1 MAAEGLQIKISA
13 DVQQAIT
20 NINKFNS
27 ELINASNA
35 TETLGLKSINILNNQ
50 LERLQRLAANP
61 NLSTEQYQRLGS
73 LISKTS
79 KEVNVLNNS
88 LLILN
93 RNNSNTTQ
101 GTNQATVALTNF
113 SRVASDAPFG
123 LIGIANNIDPLVQS
137 FIALRK
143 ETGSGKAALSAL
155 TASLTGGG
163 GLIIAVSLITS
174 ALQFAQLGF
183 SRWGASAQKVK
194 EDQDK
199 LKQGTDQLVTT
210 ITKQR
215 VEFEALVNI
224 AKSANNTE
232 NERAQALERLNKI
245 LPDTIGKL
253 TAQNIATQEGA
264 RITREYIKA
273 IEGRA
278 TAELL
283 INRIAENN
291 VKLFDNRNNALQ
303 KSSEIE
309 NKLVELRAKYNKA
322 LTATIPNYQVIEA
335 FSAEIENNESRRNQ
349 IQKEGRDIASQIL
362 ADNQK
367 LRAEYERQLPATNA
381 LALGNEKAQKSAS
394 KATNEI
400 VDLLKQY
407 NEQLKGI
414 NWDEQN
420 RQIDGT
426 KKRLELAGE
435 TLKTLYL
442 AGVKET
448 SAAWIRVK
456 ADFDQFQS
464 AFDKF
469 VRDKRLA
476 EINAGVQEYTNNIG
490 SYTEKALG
498 ETQKKVIKALNET
511 GKLFLENYKAQ
522 QKALSDLQKKNEELA
537 NTISGFLSPALESV
551 FEAVVKGEDPF
562 EVLQNS
568 VKQLVIELG
577 KAVIKSLILKAVTSA
592 IGGPA
597 AGAAV
602 SGTGLATMRGD
613 VFSFLLSRG
622 R

>member
-1 MAAEGLQIKISA
+1 MAEEGLKIKIGA
-13 DVQQAIT
+13 DVQSAIT
-20 NINKFNS
+20 S
-27 ELINASNA
+27 
-35 TETLGLKSINILNNQ
+35 LNN
-50 LERLQRLAANP
+50 
-61 NLSTEQYQRLGS
+61 
-73 LISKTS
+73 
-79 KEVNVLNNS
+79 LNNS
-88 LLILN
+88 LAKTN
-93 RNNSNTTQ
+93 DSAVKVGSSGMPSFAK
-101 GTNQATVALTNF
+101 GTNQASMSLMNF
-113 SRVASDAPFG
+113 NRVVQDAPFG
-123 LIGIANNIDPLVQS
+123 IIGIANNIDPLIQS
-137 FIALRK
+137 FVNLRK
-143 ETGSGKAALSAL
+143 ETGSSKAAFQAL
-155 TASLTGGG
+155 LGSLTGGG
-163 GLIIAVSLITS
+163 GLLVAVSVLTS
-174 ALQFAQLGF
+174 ALQFVQLGF
-183 SRWGASAQKVK
+183 SRWGASAQKAK

-414 NWDEQN
+414 IWDEQN

-448 SAAWIRVK
+448 SAAWKQVK

-464 AFDKF
+464 VYDKF
-469 VRDKRLA
+469 VRDNRLA
-476 EINAGVQEYTNNIG
+476 EINKGVQEYTNNIG
-490 SYTEKALG
+490 SYTEQALG
-498 ETQKKVIKALNET
+498 ETQKKVVKALQDT
-511 GKLFLENYKAQ
+511 GKLFLEGYKAQ
-522 QKALSDLQKKNEELA
+522 QKGLSDLQKKNEELA
-537 NTISGFLSPALESV
+537 NTISGFLTPALENV
-551 FEAVVKGEDPF
+551 FEAAVKGEDPF
-562 EVLQNS
+562 EALQNS

>member
-1 MAAEGLQIKISA
+1 MAEEGLKIKIGA
-13 DVQQAIT
+13 DVQSAIT
-20 NINKFNS
+20 S
-27 ELINASNA
+27 
-35 TETLGLKSINILNNQ
+35 LNN
-50 LERLQRLAANP
+50 
-61 NLSTEQYQRLGS
+61 
-73 LISKTS
+73 
-79 KEVNVLNNS
+79 LNNS
-88 LLILN
+88 LGKTN
-93 RNNSNTTQ
+93 DSAVKVGSSGMQSVTK
-101 GTNQATVALTNF
+101 GANQATFALTNF
-113 SRVASDAPFG
+113 SRIASDAPFG
-123 LIGIANNIDPLVQS
+123 IIGIANNIDPLVQS
-137 FIALRK
+137 FISLRK
-143 ETGSGKAALSAL
+143 ETGSGKAALAAL

-163 GLIIAVSLITS
+163 GLILAVSLITS

-183 SRWGASAQKVK
+183 SRWGASAQKAK

-199 LKQGTDQLVTT
+199 LKQGTDQLVTS

-469 VRDKRLA
+469 ARDNRLA
-476 EINAGVQEYTNNIG
+476 EINKGVQEYTNNIG

-498 ETQKKVIKALNET
+498 ETQKKVVKALNET

-522 QKALSDLQKKNEELA
+522 QKALSDLQKKNEDLA
-537 NTISGFLSPALESV
+537 NTISGFLTPALENV
-551 FEAVVKGEDPF
+551 FEAAIKGEDPF

-592 IGGPA
+592 IGGV
-597 AGAAV
+597 GADSAIKG
-602 SGTGLATMRGD
+602 SGLATIRGD

>member
-1 MAAEGLQIKISA
+1 MAEEGLKIKIGA
-13 DVQQAIT
+13 DVQSAIT
-20 NINKFNS
+20 S
-27 ELINASNA
+27 
-35 TETLGLKSINILNNQ
+35 LNN
-50 LERLQRLAANP
+50 
-61 NLSTEQYQRLGS
+61 
-73 LISKTS
+73 
-79 KEVNVLNNS
+79 LNNS
-88 LLILN
+88 LAKTN
-93 RNNSNTTQ
+93 DSAVKVGSSGMQSVTK
-101 GTNQATVALTNF
+101 GANQATFALTNF
-113 SRVASDAPFG
+113 SRIASDAPFG

-143 ETGSGKAALSAL
+143 ETGSGKAAFQSLLTSLS
-155 TASLTGGG
+155 GGG
-163 GLIIAVSLITS
+163 GLIVGVSVLTS
-174 ALQFAQLGF
+174 VLQFAQLGF
-183 SRWGASAQKVK
+183 SRWGESAKDAKNKTSDLNKETKTSVLFQQQFFYALKDITTEVAKEAANVTILIKTLKTETTTREERNNAIKELNKISPELFKNLSSEKIEIDNLNSAYQKYINSIQGRVRLQLLESQLQDVLKQELFLTDQNNAAIKFATTLEKNRLDQSRKAGELNIQFERRTQNLLSIDKELLKVQKDKLNITNRIIAEQEDYNKKIKTNK

-199 LKQGTDQLVTT
+199 
-210 ITKQR
+210 
-215 VEFEALVNI
+215 
-224 AKSANNTE
+224 
-232 NERAQALERLNKI
+232 
-245 LPDTIGKL
+245 GK
-253 TAQNIATQEGA
+253 QNIDE
-264 RITREYIKA
+264 
-273 IEGRA
+273 
-278 TAELL
+278 
-283 INRIAENN
+283 IAN
-291 VKLFDNRNNALQ
+291 
-303 KSSEIE
+303 
-309 NKLVELRAKYNKA
+309 
-322 LTATIPNYQVIEA
+322 
-335 FSAEIENNESRRNQ
+335 
-349 IQKEGRDIASQIL
+349 
-362 ADNQK
+362 
-367 LRAEYERQLPATNA
+367 
-381 LALGNEKAQKSAS
+381 
-394 KATNEI
+394 
-400 VDLLKQY
+400 LLKQY

-469 VRDKRLA
+469 VRDNRLA
-476 EINAGVQEYTNNIG
+476 EINKGVQEYTNNIG

-522 QKALSDLQKKNEELA
+522 QKGLSDLQKKNEELA

-597 AGAAV
+597 GGAAV